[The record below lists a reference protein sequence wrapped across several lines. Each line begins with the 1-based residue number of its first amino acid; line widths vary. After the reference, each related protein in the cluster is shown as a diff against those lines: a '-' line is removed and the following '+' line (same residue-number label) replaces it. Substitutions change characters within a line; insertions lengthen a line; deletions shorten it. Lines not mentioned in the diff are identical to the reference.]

1 MKKTERHGP
10 KNKLNKQKVRSIKIL
25 SDNNFHL
32 RLRQLVFEL
41 FLIIPKK
48 KHSKILYLRIMLLFF
63 TALGCKENK
72 TQQQQQKQAELPPL
86 PDFNSDSAYAF
97 IKAQIDFGPRVPNTK
112 AHVNCGDF
120 LINKMKGWCDTV
132 IVQAGTVTA
141 FDKTRLSF
149 RNIIS
154 SFNPQTKRR
163 ILFFAH
169 WDTRPWSDQDTI
181 NKDKP
186 SLGADDGASGVAVLM
201 EIARQLQ
208 KNKTGIGIDIVF
220 FDAEDWGM
228 EGGGPGAED
237 SYSLGTQYWINNL
250 HVNDYSADYGI
261 LLDMVGA
268 KGAQF
273 RKEGLSRTEAGFVVD
288 KVWQMANRLGYS
300 SYFLFEDGGWIT
312 DDHVYVNQ
320 INIPSIDVIHSSH
333 VTKTGFPSHWHTH
346 ADNMDVIDRNVMKAV
361 GQTLIGVIYWGE
373 ENY

>member
-1 MKKTERHGP
+1 MKKTERRGP
-10 KNKLNKQKVRSIKIL
+10 KNKFNKQKVKGIKIL
-25 SDNNFHL
+25 SDSIRCL
-32 RLRQLVFEL
+32 LLQQPAFEL
-41 FLIIPKK
+41 FFITPKK
-48 KHSKILYLRIMLLFF
+48 IYSKILFLGMMLVFF
-63 TALGCKENK
+63 SAYGCKENK
-72 TQQQQQKQAELPPL
+72 TQQQQQKQVELPPL

-97 IKAQIDFGPRVPNTK
+97 IKAQIDFGPRVPNTS
-112 AHVNCGDF
+112 AHVNCGDY
-120 LINKMKGWCDTV
+120 LIDKMKSWCDTV

-141 FDKTRLSF
+141 YDKTRLSF

-154 SFNPQTKRR
+154 SFNPKTKRR
-163 ILFFAH
+163 ILLFAH

-208 KNKTGIGIDIVF
+208 KNKTGIGIDIIF

-237 SYSLGTQYWINNL
+237 SYSLGTQYWAGKL
-250 HVNDYSADYGI
+250 HVNNYTADFGI
-261 LLDMVGA
+261 LLDIVGS

-273 RKEGLSRTEAGFVVD
+273 RKEGLSRTEAGFVID

-300 SYFLFEDGGWIT
+300 NYFLYEDGGWVT

-320 INIPSIDVIHSSH
+320 INIPSINIIHSSH
-333 VTKTGFPSHWHTH
+333 VTKSGFPAHWHTH
-346 ADNMDVIDRNVMKAV
+346 ADNIDVIDRNTLKAV

>member
-1 MKKTERHGP
+1 MKKTERRGP
-10 KNKLNKQKVRSIKIL
+10 KNKFKKQQVKVIKTL
-25 SDNNFHL
+25 SDSFRCL
-32 RLRQLVFEL
+32 RLKQPAFEFFL
-41 FLIIPKK
+41 FTPKK
-48 KHSKILYLRIMLLFF
+48 KHSKIFFLGILLVFLSIY
-63 TALGCKENK
+63 ACKENK
-72 TQQQQQKQAELPPL
+72 TQQQQQKQVELPPL

-97 IKAQIDFGPRVPNTK
+97 VKAQIDFGPRVPNTK
-112 AHVNCGDF
+112 AHVNCGDY

-163 ILFFAH
+163 ILLFAH

-201 EIARQLQ
+201 EIARQLK
-208 KNKTGIGIDIVF
+208 KNKTGIGIDIIF

-237 SYSLGTQYWINNL
+237 SYALGTQYWAGKL
-250 HVNDYSADYGI
+250 HVNNYTADYGI

-300 SYFLFEDGGWIT
+300 SYFLYEDGGWVT

-320 INIPSIDVIHSSH
+320 INIPSIDIIHSSH
-333 VTKTGFPSHWHTH
+333 ATKSGFPAHWHTH
-346 ADNMDVIDRNVMKAV
+346 ADNIDVIDRNVMKAV
-361 GQTLIGVIYWGE
+361 GQTLIGVIYWSE

>member
-1 MKKTERHGP
+1 MKKTERRGP
-10 KNKLNKQKVRSIKIL
+10 KNKFNDQRVKVKKIL
-25 SDNNFHL
+25 TDFILSL
-32 RLRQLVFEL
+32 QLQQPMLEL
-41 FLIIPKK
+41 FFLTWKIKFR
-48 KHSKILYLRIMLLFF
+48 KILFLGILPVFLLSF
-63 TALGCKENK
+63 GCKEKK
-72 TQQQQQKQAELPPL
+72 TQQQDHKQMELPPL
-86 PDFNSDSAYAF
+86 PAFNADSAYSF
-97 IKAQIDFGPRVPNTK
+97 VKAQTDFGPRVPNTK
-112 AHVNCGDF
+112 SHINCGDY
-120 LINKMKGWCDTV
+120 LINKMKTWCDTV
-132 IVQAGTVTA
+132 VVQAGTLTA
-141 FDKTRLSF
+141 FDNTRLNF

-163 ILFFAH
+163 ILLFAH

-201 EIARQLQ
+201 EIARQVR
-208 KNKTGIGIDIVF
+208 KNKTDIGIDIIF

-237 SYSLGTQYWINNL
+237 SYALGTQYWAGKL
-250 HVNDYSADYGI
+250 HVNNYTADYGI

-300 SYFLFEDGGWIT
+300 SYFLYEDGGWVT

-320 INIPSIDVIHSSH
+320 INIPSIDIIHSSH
-333 VTKTGFPSHWHTH
+333 ATKSGFPAHWHTH
-346 ADNMDVIDRNVMKAV
+346 ADNIDVIDRNVMKAV
-361 GQTLIGVIYWGE
+361 GQTLIGVIYWSE